1 MRTSASNS
9 GRSGSVVGRDIISK
23 TTRLGV
29 GARRLLLVATL
40 TGFVLGCSAE
50 KDDGYLSP
58 PSDPKAFEKAAQQAI
73 QELASATYAS
83 VGKPFGCD
91 TDCKDEELG
100 FAEARQD
107 GVTKS
112 EDCTTRFSD
121 KSLMSNATQDGCRA
135 YVQALLGTR
144 DLLER
149 SASADGVTK

>member
-1 MRTSASNS
+1 MIRKMPLFVTSAL
-9 GRSGSVVGRDIISK
+9 VL
-23 TTRLGV
+23 T
-29 GARRLLLVATL
+29 LLLAA
-40 TGFVLGCSAE
+40 CSSS

-58 PSDPKAFEKAAQQAI
+58 PSDPQSAEQAAQKAK
-73 QELASATYAS
+73 QELASATYES

-112 EDCTTRFSD
+112 EDCTARFSD

-135 YVQALLGTR
+135 YVQAVIGAR
-144 DLLER
+144 QAFEN
-149 SASADGVTK
+149 SASPKE

>member
-1 MRTSASNS
+1 MNNNYSYRYFRLFT
-9 GRSGSVVGRDIISK
+9 VVFLAIS
-23 TTRLGV
+23 
-29 GARRLLLVATL
+29 
-40 TGFVLGCSAE
+40 LGCSSK

-58 PSDPKAFEKAAQQAI
+58 PSDPQTAEQVAQKAKH
-73 QELASATYAS
+73 ELATATYAS

-112 EDCTTRFSD
+112 EDCSTRFSD

-135 YVQALLGTR
+135 YVQARQKFFPAEG
-144 DLLER
+144 EN
-149 SASADGVTK
+149 